1 MEVEVKEEPE
11 DEYTN
16 HIRTKIIEDDE
27 EEEEQDGDGDGGG
40 EKEEKVKKMEQM
52 FKLDWI
58 HFEETVVD
66 LTGEVQVEENDQMKF
81 FEIVE
86 RFEIKF
92 KEDEK
97 QKRKNV
103 DQRKKGGS
111 PDENDIH
118 DYDNAV
124 KKLWKTI
131 PKMDENGRRRLK
143 NVEWKLMR

>member
-1 MEVEVKEEPE
+1 MEVEVKEELE

-66 LTGEVQVEENDQMKF
+66 AFNSLLKDTHFTDVTLACEDGQVKAHRVILSNCSDFFNQIFINNPQPRTLIFHASENVKEVSSLMKF
-81 FEIVE
+81 IL
-86 RFEIKF
+86 
-92 KEDEK
+92 
-97 QKRKNV
+97 Q
-103 DQRKKGGS
+103 
-111 PDENDIH
+111 
-118 DYDNAV
+118 
-124 KKLWKTI
+124 
-131 PKMDENGRRRLK
+131 GRYRWRR
-143 NVEWKLMR
+143 MTR